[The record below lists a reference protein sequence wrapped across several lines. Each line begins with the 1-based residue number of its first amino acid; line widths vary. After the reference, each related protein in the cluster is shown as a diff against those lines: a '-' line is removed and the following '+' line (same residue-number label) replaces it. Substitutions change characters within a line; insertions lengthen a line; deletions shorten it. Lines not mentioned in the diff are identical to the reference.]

1 MLKSDGSVKVYGLV
15 KVNGYPKY
23 GLIKKFKMDLMK
35 VSRGKDPELII
46 IQFLFLISTVVLS
59 MHF

>member
-1 MLKSDGSVKVYGLV
+1 VLKAGRCVKVYGQV
-15 KVNGYPKY
+15 KVKGSPKY

-35 VSRGKDPELII
+35 VSRDKDPELII